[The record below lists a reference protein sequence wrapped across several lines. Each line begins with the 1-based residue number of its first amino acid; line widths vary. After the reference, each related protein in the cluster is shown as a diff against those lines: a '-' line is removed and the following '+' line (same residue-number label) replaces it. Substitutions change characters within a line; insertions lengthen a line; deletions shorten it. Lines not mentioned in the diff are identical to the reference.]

1 MSKRKRENLFVRESN
16 SSEQECFYEAYTNS
30 DSSDEEEIRF
40 PRKRNVN
47 RITSSD
53 SDSDIDQC
61 NHSDTECDE
70 DSINE
75 ILQELVMERI

>member
-16 SSEQECFYEAYTNS
+16 SSEQESFYEAYINS
-30 DSSDEEEIRF
+30 NSSDEEEIRF
-40 PRKRNVN
+40 PRNRNVN

-61 NHSDTECDE
+61 SFCNKYS
-70 DSINE
+70 
-75 ILQELVMERI
+75 LY